1 MKTELTA
8 KLLRVSGW
16 QLSRNKTNI
25 FSKETVNSEFEK
37 TSRWGIV
44 ANNFDWT
51 TLSLEQAHLRD
62 YVPHQVHN
70 KTIIHSQ
77 KWQSIWDRSI
87 HWKIC
92 FCFSLLLSY
101 CTFTKSALLYN
112 LSSNLENWPQKIKWP
127 SNGSNVGILLKKV
140 LSCIWKRIKR
150 QRAEKTEGLKI
161 WGPSSMKYRSVNF
174 RMNLWCHR
182 FSRKTNDFF

>member
-16 QLSRNKTNI
+16 RLDSRNKTNI

-112 LSSNLENWPQKIKWP
+112 QSSNLEKLASKNKGISKW
-127 SNGSNVGILLKKV
+127 SDLQMAQTLAYILLKKV
-140 LSCIWKRIKR
+140 LSCKR
-150 QRAEKTEGLKI
+150 G
-161 WGPSSMKYRSVNF
+161 
-174 RMNLWCHR
+174 
-182 FSRKTNDFF
+182 